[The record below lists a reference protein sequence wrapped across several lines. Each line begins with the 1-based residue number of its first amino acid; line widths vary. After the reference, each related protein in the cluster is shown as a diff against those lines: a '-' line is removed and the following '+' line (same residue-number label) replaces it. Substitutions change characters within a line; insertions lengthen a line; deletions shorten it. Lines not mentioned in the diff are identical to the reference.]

1 MPRKRIETDEAPRP
15 IGPYAQAIV
24 SGSFLFASG
33 QIPLDPVSGEIVA
46 GEIEAQ
52 TERVLQNIDAV
63 LRAAN
68 LSCEDVVK
76 TTVFLVDLAE
86 FPRMNAVYERFFGA
100 NPPARSTVQVAAL
113 PRGARVEIEVVAA
126 Y

>member
-1 MPRKRIETDEAPRP
+1 MPRKRIETDQAPRP

-33 QIPLDPVSGEIVA
+33 QIPIDPVSGEMVA

-52 TERVLQNIDAV
+52 TEQVLKNVDAV

-68 LSCEDVVK
+68 LSCEQVVK
-76 TTVFLVDLAE
+76 TTVFLADLAD
-86 FPRMNAVYERFFGA
+86 FPRMNAVYETFFGA

-113 PRGARVEIEVVAA
+113 PRGARVEIEVVAS

>member
-1 MPRKRIETDEAPRP
+1 VPRKRIETDEAPRP

-68 LSCEDVVK
+68 LSCEQVVK